1 MKKRSTMIALLLAA
15 CTVMTSGMSTTVFAE
30 EEHDPITVTWI
41 NCYNPCFVEGPWGG
55 YKMSG
60 IGRDLGVHGLEEY
73 QEVKQI
79 NDCLNPGLPSWYT
92 N

>member
-41 NCYNPCFVEGPWGG
+41 NSYNEDGISKWSEWVKEQVE
-55 YKMSG
+55 S
-60 IGRDLGVHGLEEY
+60 EY
-73 QEVKQI
+73 PYITV
-79 NDCLNPGLPSWYT
+79 D
-92 N
+92 